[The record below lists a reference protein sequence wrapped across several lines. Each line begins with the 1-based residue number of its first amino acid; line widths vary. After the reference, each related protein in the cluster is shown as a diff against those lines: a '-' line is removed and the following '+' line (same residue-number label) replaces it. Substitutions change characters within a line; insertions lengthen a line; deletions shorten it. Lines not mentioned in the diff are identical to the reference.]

1 MQVPP
6 HASIAARP
14 LRSHPLAGHGWA
26 LPVVMAASL
35 LPACASTPHGATTV
49 AAETSCTTL
58 ATGIADAQAARG
70 AAEAE
75 RQNAWKAVVPFAVA
89 ARYAKAGTALD
100 VAEQR
105 LRQLHAEA
113 AQKDCARH
121 EG

>member
-1 MQVPP
+1 LR
-6 HASIAARP
+6 IDAARRDGGRGGDE
-14 LRSHPLAGHGWA
+14 LHHAGHRHRRCSGSA
-26 LPVVMAASL
+26 R
-35 LPACASTPHGATTV
+35 
-49 AAETSCTTL
+49 
-58 ATGIADAQAARG
+58 RG

-100 VAEQR
+100 DAEQR
-105 LRQLHAEA
+105 LQQLHAEA